1 MKALYVLGK
10 PIAHSLSPVFQNA
23 GLRAAG
29 LKSVYERREV
39 DENELATIADH
50 VRHGKVLGCNITLP
64 YKAQAAQL
72 ADRITPAVEATGV
85 ANTWWREGGELWA
98 DNTDIVGLQM
108 SFAAL
113 LDARDAR
120 NVVILG
126 AGGASHAAIYALSSV
141 VEHLTIVNRTLSKA
155 EDSLERAAPWL
166 NQNAKTQALVWPTT
180 REEAAEVNAAIAHAD
195 LVIQTTSIPILY
207 PQDPA
212 PFAALDLENI
222 GGASRGALL
231 ELAYGDEPTVP
242 MQRARQSGA
251 STLDG
256 ATMLL
261 HQGARSFE
269 RWIGKRPDLEV
280 MRDALAEAV
289 ERNPEEIAAEIPEE
303 IRRKWGIGPKDAAC
317 NRN

>member
-29 LKSVYERREV
+29 LPEVYDRREV
-39 DENELATIADH
+39 EAEDLAQIAED
-50 VRHGKVLGCNITLP
+50 VRQEKILGCNITLP
-64 YKAQAAQL
+64 YKTQAATL
-72 ADRITPAVEATGV
+72 ADRVTPAVEATGV
-85 ANTWWREGGELWA
+85 ANTWWAEKGELWA

-113 LDARDAR
+113 LGARDASR
-120 NVVILG
+120 VVLLG
-126 AGGASHAAIYALSSV
+126 AGGASNAAIFALSPV
-141 VEHLTIVNRTLSKA
+141 VQDLTIVNRTLSKA
-155 EDSLERAAPWL
+155 EAALEHARPWL
-166 NQNAKTQALVWPTT
+166 KDSTQTHALPWPAHL
-180 REEAAEVNAAIAHAD
+180 EDAQEVNAAIRRAD

-207 PQDPA
+207 PKDPSV
-212 PFAALDLENI
+212 FEALELEHI
-222 GGASRGALL
+222 GGENRGALL

-242 MQRARQSGA
+242 MQRAAQSGA
-251 STLDG
+251 PVLDG

-269 RWIGKRPDLEV
+269 RWLGLRPNV
-280 MRDALAEAV
+280 RAMRDALAAAV

-303 IRRKWGIGPKDAAC
+303 IRRKWGVAPKDAAC
-317 NRN
+317 NRG

>member
-23 GLRAAG
+23 GLQAAG
-29 LKSVYERREV
+29 LPPIYTRREV
-39 DENELATIADH
+39 DVHELEILAQD
-50 VRHGKVLGCNITLP
+50 VRTGKILGCNITLP

-72 ADRITPAVEATGV
+72 ADRVTPAVEATGV
-85 ANTWWREGGELWA
+85 ANTWWAEKGELWA

-113 LDARDAR
+113 LKDREAR

-126 AGGASHAAIYALSSV
+126 AGGAANAAIFALAPA

-155 EDSLERAAPWL
+155 EDALKQAEPWL
-166 NQNAKTQALVWPTT
+166 KNSTEKQALEWPAQEQDAT
-180 REEAAEVNAAIAHAD
+180 AVNAAIRAAD
-195 LVIQTTSIPILY
+195 LVIQTTSIPILF

-212 PFAALDLENI
+212 PFAHLALDEI

-231 ELAYGDEPTVP
+231 ELAYGDKPTVP
-242 MQRARQSGA
+242 MQRARDSGA
-251 STLDG
+251 SALDG

-269 RWIGKRPDLEV
+269 HWIGKRPDLEA
-280 MRDALAEAV
+280 MRNALAQAV
-289 ERNPEEIAAEIPEE
+289 DRDPNEIAAEIPEE
-303 IRRKWGIGPKDAAC
+303 IRRRWGLAPRDAAC
-317 NRN
+317 GFQ

>member
-29 LKSVYERREV
+29 LPAVYERREV
-39 DENELATIADH
+39 EESELVTIADEI
-50 VRHGKVLGCNITLP
+50 RHGKILGCNITLP

-85 ANTWWREGGELWA
+85 ANTWWSERGELWA

-113 LDARDAR
+113 LKDRDAER
-120 NVVILG
+120 VVILG
-126 AGGASHAAIYALSSV
+126 AGGAANAAIFALAQT

-155 EDSLERAAPWL
+155 EASLEQAGPWL
-166 NQNAKTQALVWPTT
+166 EPSCRTQALGWPQDAA
-180 REEAAEVNAAIAHAD
+180 EAHEVNAAIVAAD

-207 PQDPA
+207 PQDSA
-212 PFAALDLENI
+212 PFEALELERI
-222 GGASRGALL
+222 GGDRPGALL
-231 ELAYGDEPTVP
+231 ELAYGNEPTVP
-242 MQRARQSGA
+242 MQRARAGGSA
-251 STLDG
+251 VLDG

-261 HQGARSFE
+261 YQGARSFE
-269 RWIGKRPDLEV
+269 RWIGKRPDVTV

-289 ERNPEEIAAEIPEE
+289 GRNPEEIAAEIPEE
-303 IRRKWGIGPKDAAC
+303 LRRKWGVGPKDAAC
-317 NRN
+317 GFS